1 LQRLPRAMTDTRN
14 DTASVVDRIH
24 PVAAGGAVIAA
35 HFLGR
40 MAVFVL
46 GEEAMV
52 LAPPR
57 GEPKSVAVHGG
68 AILATAVGDA
78 VVISGGD
85 DGKVVETDV
94 SGTSRT
100 IATDPKHRWIDHVAI
115 GPDGAVAWS
124 AGKTAFVRPHPT
136 LPRERGREEGERS
149 FEAPSTVGGL
159 AFLPKGFRL
168 AMAHYNGATLWFPN
182 APKADPEKLEW
193 KGSHLGVTVSPD
205 GRFLVTTM
213 QEPMLHGWRLVDRQH
228 MRMSGYAA
236 RVTSV
241 GWTVG
246 GRWLATSGSTQ
257 IILWP
262 FQTKD
267 GPMGKQPKLLAP
279 SEHRVAVV
287 ACHPKQDIV
296 AAGYAD
302 GIVLLVRVEDGAEIL
317 AKRPGD
323 APVTALAW
331 SADGTLL
338 AFGTESGEAGI
349 LDLA

>member
-1 LQRLPRAMTDTRN
+1 MTDTRN
-14 DTASVVDRIH
+14 DTASVVERIH
-24 PVAAGGAVIAA
+24 PVAASGPVIAA

-57 GEPKSVAVHGG
+57 GAPKSVTVHGG
-68 AILATAVGDA
+68 AILATAVGES
-78 VVISGGD
+78 VVVSGGD

-94 SGTSRT
+94 SGASRT
-100 IATDPKHRWIDHVAI
+100 VAADPKHRWIDHVAI

-124 AGKTAFVRPHPT
+124 AGKTAFVLPHPT
-136 LPRERGREEGERS
+136 LPRERGREEGARS

-168 AMAHYNGATLWFPN
+168 AIAHYNGATLWFPN

-193 KGSHLGVTVSPD
+193 KGSHLGVAVHPD

-236 RVTSV
+236 RVTSL

-262 FQTKD
+262 FQAKD